1 MPFRTTTL
9 PSLTSQVAMN
19 VPELGDGE
27 LAYAI
32 VSLADTL
39 FANFPEGSPVI
50 VDAVYVPLPP
60 PGGAGPI
67 ALGATL
73 LAGSLLRVLWRGP
86 SAAQVAEPRV
96 TIFSTILIS

>member
-1 MPFRTTTL
+1 MALQASSL

-19 VPELGDGE
+19 VPELTDGE
-27 LAYAI
+27 LAYVI
-32 VSLADTL
+32 VSLAGTL
-39 FANFPEGSPVI
+39 FENFPEGCPVI
-50 VDAVYVPLPP
+50 VDAVHVPLPP

-86 SAAQVAEPRV
+86 SPAQVAEPRI
-96 TIFSTILIS
+96 TIFSTILVN